1 MFISNIQRRVTYG
14 ETDQMGYL
22 YYGNYPSYFESGRTE
37 SLRNIGIVYKEL
49 EQQGIMMPVTKMEI
63 KYLRPAHY
71 DDLLT
76 ITTEVRE
83 LPQARIGF
91 HYLIENQD
99 KILLTLGFTELI
111 FLDATTKK
119 PSRCPD
125 YVLEKLLPY
134 FKQK

>member
-1 MFISNIQRRVTYG
+1 
-14 ETDQMGYL
+14 
-22 YYGNYPSYFESGRTE
+22 
-37 SLRNIGIVYKEL
+37 
-49 EQQGIMMPVTKMEI
+49 
-63 KYLRPAHY
+63 
-71 DDLLT
+71 
-76 ITTEVRE
+76 VRE

-99 KILLTLGFTELI
+99 KMLLTLGFTELI